1 MKREMA
7 RISSQTVV
15 ICDSDKIGKD
25 YFSVIMPLAAADRI
39 LTDDRIDT
47 ADREALLR
55 AELPLTVV
63 SRKEANET

>member
-1 MKREMA
+1 M
-7 RISSQTVV
+7 
-15 ICDSDKIGKD
+15 
-25 YFSVIMPLAAADRI
+25 IMPLAAADRI